1 MPPSFSCVIS
11 TKIVEEKQAAI
22 DNMNA
27 FMSHITPSSIEALLK
42 NVSPID
48 INYALF
54 VSEPE
59 EGEFNQQDNFFVPKI
74 GKLVYA
80 GLGGKDKSI
89 LINQTITSLVDT
101 I

>member
-1 MPPSFSCVIS
+1 M
-11 TKIVEEKQAAI
+11 IVEEKREAI

-27 FMSHITPSSIEALLK
+27 FMKQVTPRTVESLLNK
-42 NVSPID
+42 VSPID

-80 GLGGKDKSI
+80 GLGGRNFFKLSI
-89 LINQTITSLVDT
+89 LKF
-101 I
+101 